1 MTKVTIK
8 VPVTTK
14 QKVEKLIDATGQVVY
29 FKIAGKRTK
38 CIIQELGIVRHCQLT
53 HFASGKTMV
62 PSATITSMK
71 IRYLNGGKTLT
82 TRAACELCLMELV
95 QRTGADKVRSI
106 IENAEVINV

>member
-1 MTKVTIK
+1 MAKVTIK

-14 QKVEKLIDATGQVVY
+14 QKTEELIDATGQVAY

-38 CIIQELGIVRHCQLT
+38 CIIQEMSIFRGPQLT
-53 HFASGKTMV
+53 HYASGKTMV

-71 IRYLNGGKTLT
+71 IRHMHGGKTLT